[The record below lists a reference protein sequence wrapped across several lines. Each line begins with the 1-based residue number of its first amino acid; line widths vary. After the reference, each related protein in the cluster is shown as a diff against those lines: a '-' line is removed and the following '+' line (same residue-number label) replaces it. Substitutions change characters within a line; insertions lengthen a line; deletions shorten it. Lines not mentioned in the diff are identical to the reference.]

1 MDYEEK
7 KFAINALR
15 KMFIGSQLDGIKFGL
30 SPTNTFV
37 YFKHYNTQVPDLLWI
52 DIKSKWGIYQPNTT
66 VFPNSEEEIES
77 LSEDKEFKILFDL
90 RREEIVDIRLG
101 DHSPHLFITFESG
114 KILFVN
120 GYHETRISW
129 LAGDGG
135 GYCGNEWLVE
145 CLPGNG
151 IMADVP
157 KWIAF
162 EESEY
167 NLVWNNFKEKLKFK
181 PSTTNFPSFQVPS
194 PYITFDI
201 SDEWWSDEDE
211 QLILKALQNSTTEGE
226 TVYALEWKHT
236 CYKGNQLLELEV
248 INELPIC
255 LYPDGDY
262 YFIVN
267 ENFSWGFLAH
277 PWEQSV
283 TVFGELVS
291 KINEERPEN
300 FNKILRQSF

>member
-15 KMFIGSQLDGIKFGL
+15 IMFIGSQLDGIKFGL
-30 SPTNTFV
+30 TPTNTFI
-37 YFKHYNTQVPDLLWI
+37 YFKHYNTHVPDMFWI

-66 VFPNSEEEIES
+66 EFPNSEEEIES
-77 LSEDKEFKILFDL
+77 LSEDEQFKLLFDL

-101 DHSPHLFITFESG
+101 ENSPHLIITFESG
-114 KILFVN
+114 KILFVI

-135 GYCGNEWLVE
+135 GYSGNEWLVE

-151 IMADVP
+151 IIADVP
-157 KWIAF
+157 KWIALD
-162 EESEY
+162 EAEY
-167 NLVWNNFKEKLKFK
+167 KLVWNNFKEKVKFK

-211 QLILKALQNSTTEGE
+211 ELILKALQNSTTEGE
-226 TVYALEWKHT
+226 NVYALEWKHT

-248 INELPIC
+248 
-255 LYPDGDY
+255 
-262 YFIVN
+262 
-267 ENFSWGFLAH
+267 
-277 PWEQSV
+277 
-283 TVFGELVS
+283 
-291 KINEERPEN
+291 K
-300 FNKILRQSF
+300 